1 MIIKAIAFSK
11 RGMDLGTEL
20 SSRFKERAPEDSR
33 SGAIRSAA
41 GPVDFELERC
51 KEGGLASWTEGA
63 WNSADALIFIGS
75 CGIAVRAIAPHVKKK
90 TEDPAVIV
98 IDELGTY
105 SIPVLS
111 GHLGG
116 ANELA
121 VKIARAIG
129 AIPVI
134 TTATDI
140 NGVFAADDWARIQ
153 GLTVANPERIKWV
166 ASRLLAGEKLKV
178 KSLYEISGEMPECLE
193 MADAGYDILVSH
205 RFRGSADA
213 LRLVP
218 RIVTLGVGCHRN
230 IELEALETAFA
241 AVLAKSGC
249 HALSVYQ
256 AASLD
261 LKKDEPALVEFCKRH
276 GFPFK
281 TYTAGELM
289 AVPGEYSGSEFVKKI
304 TGVDNVCERAAVLA
318 SGGRLINKKEAGNGI
333 TMALAIKEPVLSW
346 KGAIDG

>member
-1 MIIKAIAFSK
+1 MMLIKAIAFSDN
-11 RGMDLGTEL
+11 GMRLGERLKAAL
-20 SSRFKERAPEDSR
+20 SEG
-33 SGAIRSAA
+33 SGAAEFSL
-41 GPVDFELERC
+41 DRC
-51 KEGGLASWTEGA
+51 ASGGLADWTEGA
-63 WNSADALIFIGS
+63 WGSADALLFIGS

-90 TEDPAVIV
+90 TEDPAVV
-98 IDELGTY
+98 VMDELGTY

-121 VKIARAIG
+121 VRIARAAG
-129 AIPVI
+129 AIPVV

-140 NGVFAADDWARIQ
+140 NGLFAADDWARSQ
-153 GLTVANPERIKWV
+153 GLAVANPEKIKWV
-166 ASRLLAGEKLKV
+166 SSRLLAGEKLKV
-178 KSLYEISGEMPECLE
+178 KSLYDIEGDMPDCLE
-193 MADAGYDILVSH
+193 YADTGYDILVSH
-205 RFRGSADA
+205 RSRGSADA

-230 IELEALETAFA
+230 IELDALEEAFD
-241 AVLAKSGC
+241 AVLAKSGV
-249 HALSVYQ
+249 HRTAVFQ

-276 GFPFK
+276 GFPFL
-281 TYTAGELM
+281 TYTAGELT
-289 AVPGEYSGSEFVKKI
+289 AVPGEYSGSDFVKRI

-333 TMALAIKEPVLSW
+333 TMALAIKEPSLQW
-346 KGAIDG
+346 KGAVNG

>member
-1 MIIKAIAFSK
+1 MIVRAIAFSDK
-11 RGMDLGTEL
+11 GMALG
-20 SSRFKERAPEDSR
+20 SRIEECL
-33 SGAIRSAA
+33 A
-41 GPVDFELERC
+41 GDDFSLARC
-51 KEGGLASWTEGA
+51 ASGGLTPWTEDA
-63 WNSADALIFIGS
+63 WGSSDALIFIGS

-90 TEDPAVIV
+90 TEDPAVVV

-121 VKIARAIG
+121 VRLARLIG
-129 AIPVI
+129 AIPVV

-140 NGVFAADDWARIQ
+140 NGLFAADDWARSQ
-153 GLTVANPERIKWV
+153 GLVVANPGKIKFV
-166 ASRLLAGEKLKV
+166 SSRVLAGEKLKV
-178 KSLYEISGEMPECLE
+178 KSLYEIEGKMPDCLE
-193 MADAGYDILVSH
+193 YAETGYDILISH
-205 RFRGSADA
+205 RSRGNEQA

-230 IELEALETAFA
+230 IELSALEAAFD
-241 AVLAKSGC
+241 AVVSKSGV
-249 HALSVYQ
+249 HRLAVFQ

-261 LKKDEPALVEFCKRH
+261 LKADEPALIEFCKNH

-281 TYTAGELM
+281 TYTAGELA

-318 SGGRLINKKEAGNGI
+318 SGGRLINKKEAGNGV
-333 TMALAIKEPVLSW
+333 TMALAISQPHLSW
-346 KGAIDG
+346 EGEING

>member
-1 MIIKAIAFSK
+1 MIIKAIAFSA
-11 RGMDLGTEL
+11 RGMDLGTDL
-20 SSRFKERAPEDSR
+20 SLK
-33 SGAIRSAA
+33 
-41 GPVDFELERC
+41 L
-51 KEGGLASWTEGA
+51 KEGPLKDKNVDCELTRCEAGGLSAWAQDAFAS
-63 WNSADALIFIGS
+63 SDALIFIGS
-75 CGIAVRAIAPHVKKK
+75 CGIAVRAVAPYVKKK

-105 SIPVLS
+105 CIPVLS

-121 VKIARAIG
+121 VQISRAIG
-129 AIPVI
+129 AIPVV

-140 NGVFAADDWARIQ
+140 NGVFAADDWARSQ
-153 GLTVANPERIKWV
+153 GLAVANPERIKWV
-166 ASRLLAGEKLKV
+166 ASRLLAGEKLKF
-178 KSLYEISGEMPECLE
+178 KSLYEISGKMPDCLE
-193 MADAGYDILVSH
+193 YADSGYDILVTH
-205 RFRGSADA
+205 RSRGSADA

-230 IELEALETAFA
+230 IELEALETAFE

-249 HALSVYQ
+249 HRLSVFQ

-276 GFPFK
+276 GFPFR
-281 TYTAGELM
+281 TFTAGELA
-289 AVPGEYSGSEFVKKI
+289 AVPGEYSGSDFVKKI

-318 SGGRLINKKEAGNGI
+318 SGGRLVNKKEAGNGV
-333 TMALAIKEPVLSW
+333 TMALAISEPRLSW
-346 KGAIDG
+346 EGALNG